1 MLTLDRRPPTA
12 DAIPVTF
19 EAHLIIVLLY
29 FALWGVL
36 GLLPWTF
43 AAVARRGREVLPALP
58 LALAAACLAGV
69 LVPIIGARDTTGFLV
84 SIGTAFAGGVAGT
97 AAGVALSVRLAAG
110 GGSAERAE
118 GGDEA

>member
-1 MLTLDRRPPTA
+1 M
-12 DAIPVTF
+12 TF
-19 EAHLIIVLLY
+19 EARLAIVLLY
-29 FALWGVL
+29 FVLWGFL

-58 LALAAACLAGV
+58 VAVAAAWLAGV
-69 LVPIIGARDTTGFLV
+69 LVPIVGERDATGFLI
-84 SIGTAFAGGVAGT
+84 SIAAAFAGGVAGT

-110 GGSAERAE
+110 DGSVERAE

>member
-1 MLTLDRRPPTA
+1 M
-12 DAIPVTF
+12 TF
-19 EAHLIIVLLY
+19 EARLIIVLLY
-29 FALWGVL
+29 FALWGFL

-69 LVPIIGARDTTGFLV
+69 LVPIVGARDETGFLV
-84 SIGTAFAGGVAGT
+84 SIATAFAGGVAGT
-97 AAGVALSVRLAAG
+97 AAGVALSVRLAPE